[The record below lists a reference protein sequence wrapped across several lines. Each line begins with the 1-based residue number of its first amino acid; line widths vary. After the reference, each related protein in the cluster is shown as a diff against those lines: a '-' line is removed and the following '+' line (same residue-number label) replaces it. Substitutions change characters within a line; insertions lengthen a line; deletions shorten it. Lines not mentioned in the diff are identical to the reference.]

1 MESGEGEIIMGG
13 SESGE
18 QALKWTEKWEYSFK
32 RPQAFKTTKQK
43 KKEVWL
49 LSIHL

>member
-1 MESGEGEIIMGG
+1 MGG